1 MVVHQFKRFLEIEK
15 ESEKN
20 KFAKVDIFLVNDESR
35 PMANLKS
42 DFWFCDYKQAKLS
55 KNLLMSIISK

>member
-1 MVVHQFKRFLEIEK
+1 MVVHQFKRLLEIEK
-15 ESEKN
+15 ESERK

-42 DFWFCDYKQAKLS
+42 DF
-55 KNLLMSIISK
+55 